1 MLELGKKTDFYHSK
15 LAKIINK
22 TNIDKVFIYGD
33 KIFKTYKNISNDK
46 KGNILQ
52 SKQDFDLIFSKI
64 IKKNDYI
71 MIKGSN
77 ATGLFNLC
85 KKLIGGKSVI

>member
-1 MLELGKKTDFYHSK
+1 MLELGKKSEFYHSK

-46 KGNILQ
+46 KGNILH
-52 SKQDFDLIFSKI
+52 SKQDFDLIFSKVNISLFEFNSLNSNLFPSDFEPI
-64 IKKNDYI
+64 II
-71 MIKGSN
+71 
-77 ATGLFNLC
+77 
-85 KKLIGGKSVI
+85 